1 MDLKLS
7 GLKLNRE
14 KSMLE
19 SMQVGQWLGF
29 VIDTL
34 KMQFRVPPKKIV
46 KLNGNLDSMI
56 SSGSATFRELAR
68 VAGSIN
74 SLYLAVGPIAR
85 LLTRQMH
92 ATIEA
97 RSLWDC
103 SFSVSS
109 PLSEELRFWSTNIG
123 YGIQPKLTPGAVIF
137 CDASDYAFR
146 GFRIKLNDQPVS
158 GMFRRFECQPSS
170 TFRELKAIFYVIKAH
185 VASLR
190 HKKVKV
196 FTDNENASRIV
207 SVGSPKQHLHCLALD
222 IFQLCLVN
230 DIQIDAQ
237 CIPRDANVRADLLS
251 LFVEKDFKLHL

>member
-1 MDLKLS
+1 
-7 GLKLNRE
+7 
-14 KSMLE
+14 
-19 SMQVGQWLGF
+19 
-29 VIDTL
+29 
-34 KMQFRVPPKKIV
+34 MQFRVPPKKVV
-46 KLNGNLDSMI
+46 KMIGNLDSMI

-74 SLYLAVGPIAR
+74 SLCLAVGPIAR

-92 ATIEA
+92 ATIQA
-97 RSLWDC
+97 RSRWDC
-103 SFSVSS
+103 SFSLSS

-146 GFRIKLNDQPVS
+146 GYRVKSNDQPVS
-158 GMFRRFECQPSS
+158 GMFSRFECQQSY
-170 TFRELKAIFYVIKAH
+170 TCRELKAIFYVIKAH

-190 HKKVKV
+190 RTKVKV

-237 CIPRDANVRADLLS
+237 WIPRDANVRADLLS
-251 LFVEKDFKLHL
+251 RFVDKDFKL